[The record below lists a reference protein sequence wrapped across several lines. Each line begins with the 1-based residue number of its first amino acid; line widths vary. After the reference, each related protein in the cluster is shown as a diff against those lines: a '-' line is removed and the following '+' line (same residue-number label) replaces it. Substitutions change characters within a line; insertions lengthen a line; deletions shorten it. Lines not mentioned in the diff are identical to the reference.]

1 MFKFTYFQ
9 KNKRQKIDKIN
20 EEEGGG
26 GRKEGRGVFN
36 LINQSTEV

>member
-9 KNKRQKIDKIN
+9 KQKTKIDKIN

-26 GRKEGRGVFN
+26 GRKEGRGVSN